1 MLAACVKESSTSKTE
16 DPLAQTL
23 GVENVTATSAVL
35 KGAANLKLLKKDDP
49 DPVVGFQ
56 FSLSQNFSSAG
67 TATIDAS
74 GIRYAL
80 AYTAELVGL
89 LPATKYYYRSFV
101 RLNDVDTFGS
111 TKSFETLAEGTEPP
125 VVTFSWPTDASAL
138 DSELA
143 PGERVTAKYN
153 KDELAEYG
161 VGNSGDAR
169 NLQGIAVTQKVTYGG
184 PGITYYG
191 NRMTVQKFSSYDSKY
206 PNVIPAK
213 CYISFKIN
221 RPGSIK
227 FYGAPGNTNKPTYY
241 LAVITKVKGKT
252 TAKIV
257 HEYTPTIVADGS
269 VEDNR
274 KDANIYSEDWKKYWI
289 TLDITAEDLGE
300 IDEAATVY
308 LYQKNNSVHY
318 WPIIWIS
325 SESNPSLPGR
335 KPKFLLAGDSTCTVY
350 TESDVLKGWGQ
361 FLADSLGGGARIN
374 NLAVGG
380 RSTKSFIT
388 GGNWEGLLDATVKDD
403 IVIIQFGHNDASGEA
418 AKHTVLDYSSDEVYP
433 AGSGVIVGNYQDN
446 LKRMVADVRAKN
458 AVPVLCTSINTRT
471 FDSAGNPTNY
481 FTDYVPA
488 MRSVAAETNTLLLDL
503 NLMTCNW
510 LISLGSNK
518 AERLA
523 AADPYYVT
531 DKKGGDDNTHLTAL
545 GAQTVAGMAARG
557 IKALGLWE

>member
-56 FSLSQNFSSAG
+56 FSLSQDFSSAG

-125 VVTFSWPTDASAL
+125 VVTFSWPTDTGAF
-138 DSELA
+138 DSGLA
-143 PGERVTAKYN
+143 PGERNTGKY
-153 KDELAEYG
+153 KSAELAEYG
-161 VGNSGDAR
+161 VTGST
-169 NLQGIAVTQKVTYGG
+169 AVSVPATTNKITYGG

-191 NRMTVQKFSSYDSKY
+191 NRMYVSKVSSYTDEY
-206 PNVIPAK
+206 PNVIPSSR
-213 CYISFKIN
+213 YISFKIN

-227 FYGAPGNTNKPTYY
+227 FYGAPAGTTKPTYVV
-241 LAVITKVKGKT
+241 AVITKVKGKT
-252 TAKIV
+252 SAKIV
-257 HEYTPTIVADGS
+257 REYTPEVTADANDK
-269 VEDNR
+269 ENR
-274 KDANIYSEDWKKYWI
+274 TDTNIYSEGWKKYWI

-300 IDEAATVY
+300 IQEAATVY
-308 LYQKNNSVHY
+308 IYQKTVNVHY

-325 SESNPSLPGR
+325 SESNPPLPGR
-335 KPKFLLAGDSTCTVY
+335 KPKFLLAGDSTCTIY

-361 FLADSLGGGARIN
+361 FLADTLGGGARIN

-418 AKHTVLDYSSDEVYP
+418 AKHTVLDGSSTEEYP
-433 AGSGVIVGNYQDN
+433 VGSGVIVGNYQDN
-446 LKRMVADVRAKN
+446 LERMVADVRAKN

-488 MRSVAAETNTLLLDL
+488 MRSVAAKTNTLLLDL

-518 AERLA
+518 SERLA